1 MIKRFI
7 SSHITFQYKKKKTMI
22 LHVHWEV
29 ETKSDSDEDK
39 KPSLEDTS
47 DDEVKNPVE
56 GESLMV
62 RRLLSV

>member
-1 MIKRFI
+1 
-7 SSHITFQYKKKKTMI
+7 MI

-29 ETKSDSDEDK
+29 ETKSDSDENK